1 VIFPYKRSKDFFLL
15 LIASAIIVIQGCAF
29 GGQTYVDVAKNL
41 PEIANSSG
49 RIFFYRDRK
58 SQGSIIQPKLYV
70 DGQSIGSSVP
80 GGFFYLDKPDG
91 IYEIKCSS
99 SKISLR
105 VEAGKTYYIEM
116 LTYATSA
123 GSIYDIR
130 LIQITKTQAMPII
143 ESLTFVGSQ

>member
-1 VIFPYKRSKDFFLL
+1 MIFPYKRGKDFYFL
-15 LIASAIIVIQGCAF
+15 IVASAFIIMQGCAS
-29 GGQTYVDVAKNL
+29 GGPTYATVSKNL

-49 RIFFYRDRK
+49 RIFFYRDSK
-58 SQGSIIQPKLYV
+58 NQASLIQPNLYV
-70 DGQSIGSSVP
+70 DGQSIGSSVS
-80 GGFFYLDKPDG
+80 GGFYYLDKPAG

-116 LTYATSA
+116 YPYAPNA
-123 GSIYDIR
+123 GAIYDIR

-143 ESLTFVGSQ
+143 ESLTFLGSQ